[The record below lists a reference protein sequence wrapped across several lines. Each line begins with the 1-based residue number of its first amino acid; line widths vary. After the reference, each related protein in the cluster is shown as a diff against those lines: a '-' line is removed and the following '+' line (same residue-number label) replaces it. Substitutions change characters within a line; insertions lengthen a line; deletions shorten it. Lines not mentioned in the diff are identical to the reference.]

1 MAISEKTEVKTALKS
16 VVFYLDS
23 YVSSMNPKDVKD
35 FLSPSYGD
43 RYLSQKQWDLSLNII
58 NFFKLCNQEIFQISQ
73 AYDFF
78 EIFDLS
84 EMIETLQCFLYKL
97 KSYVFDNECES
108 LLQNQYFNLVVI
120 EGLIYCIDKVI
131 YYVHLL

>member
-1 MAISEKTEVKTALKS
+1 MAISEKIEVKTALKS

-35 FLSPSYGD
+35 FLSYGD
-43 RYLSQKQWDLSLNII
+43 RYLSQKQWDLSLNIL
-58 NFFKLCNQEIFQISQ
+58 NFFKLCNQDIFQISQ

-78 EIFDLS
+78 EIIDLS
-84 EMIETLQCFLYKL
+84 EMIQILQHFLEKL
-97 KSYVFDNECES
+97 KTYVFENECES